1 MKISNELDEA
11 VTVIDHMR
19 MLRDMEL
26 RQQVKDYLRFLSWK
40 LYELYLVIKV
50 LTEILSVSNTHPKDR
65 KIVVEYN
72 DRKLLV
78 LFGVNSCKTL
88 P

>member
-11 VTVIDHMR
+11 VTAIDHMR

>member
-1 MKISNELDEA
+1 
-11 VTVIDHMR
+11 MR